1 MSYRDPHADHAA
13 YAGFHDALRKVNR
26 TTGLVCSGFQ
36 RGLSALL
43 DGELAESHTR
53 STLAHLESCGECA
66 EFFHAVRLQALAHRD
81 MAVPGSLARRL
92 RRLPGNDLFAGLTD
106 AEIVR
111 RLASVLYELGK
122 AYALV
127 ATDGAYLLRIAEEP
141 VEIDSFAAGEAAE
154 AAEIAAKSGAASTR
168 LADLVGDAASNLHK
182 AHAMLQEALSLK
194 PRFAE
199 ARLYLGFVL
208 QNQDKA
214 DEAAAAYR
222 RVFLTTDR
230 LTNRA
235 HAAIQ
240 LGMIYDAAG
249 EHRRALRIYRW
260 VVSSGLV
267 ARQPEFAFVLYNI
280 AVQHTMLGQRDEA
293 VQVLTVLHTEH
304 GSLWPT
310 VVGWLH
316 DAADLLAILGADRPC
331 RDRLQRLE
339 PAIFAA

>member
-1 MSYRDPHADHAA
+1 MSFHDAHADHAA
-13 YAGFHDALRKVNR
+13 YAGFHDALRKVNG

-53 STLAHLESCGECA
+53 STLAHLEGCSECA
-66 EFFHAVRLQALAHRD
+66 EFFQAVRLQALAHRD
-81 MAVPGSLARRL
+81 MTVPGSLARRL

-127 ATDGAYLLRIAEEP
+127 ATDGEYLLRIAEEP

-154 AAEIAAKSGAASTR
+154 TAALVAESGAASTR
-168 LADLVGDAASNLHK
+168 FSDLVGDSASNLVK

-208 QNQDKA
+208 QNQDRS
-214 DEAAAAYR
+214 EQAAAAYR
-222 RVFLTTDR
+222 QVFLTTDR

-240 LGMIYDAAG
+240 LGMIYDG
-249 EHRRALRIYRW
+249 ERKHHEALRIYRW
-260 VVSSGLV
+260 VVASGLV

-280 AVQHTMLGQRDEA
+280 AVQHTMLGKREEA
-293 VQVLTVLHTEH
+293 VQMLQVLHTEH
-304 GSLWPT
+304 RELWPT
-310 VVGWLH
+310 VVAWLH
-316 DAADLLAILGADRPC
+316 DAADLLAILGGNRPC
-331 RDRLQRLE
+331 RERLQELE

>member
-1 MSYRDPHADHAA
+1 MSFHDAHADHAA

-26 TTGLVCSGFQ
+26 ATGLVCSGFQ
-36 RGLSALL
+36 LGLSALL

-53 STLAHLESCGECA
+53 STLAHLEGCSECA
-66 EFFHAVRLQALAHRD
+66 EFFQAVRLQALAHRD
-81 MAVPGSLARRL
+81 LAVPGSLARRL
-92 RRLPGNDLFAGLTD
+92 RRLPGNDLFQGLTD

-122 AYALV
+122 AYSLV

-141 VEIDSFAAGEAAE
+141 VEIDSFTATEAAE
-154 AAEIAAKSGAASTR
+154 TADLVAQSGAATTR
-168 LADLVGDAASNLHK
+168 FSELVGDSASNLVK

-208 QNQDKA
+208 QNQDKP
-214 DEAAAAYR
+214 EQAAAAYR
-222 RVFLTTDR
+222 QVFLTTDR

-240 LGMIYDAAG
+240 LGMIYDNAQ
-249 EHRRALRIYRW
+249 EHHKALRIYRW
-260 VVSSGLV
+260 VVASGLV

-280 AVQHTMLGQRDEA
+280 AVQHTMLRQREEA
-293 VQVLTVLHTEH
+293 VQVLNVLHTEH
-304 GSLWPT
+304 TQLWPT
-310 VVGWLH
+310 VVDWLH
-316 DAADLLAILGADRPC
+316 SAADLLVILGADHPSRE
-331 RDRLQRLE
+331 RLQQLE
-339 PAIFAA
+339 PALFAA